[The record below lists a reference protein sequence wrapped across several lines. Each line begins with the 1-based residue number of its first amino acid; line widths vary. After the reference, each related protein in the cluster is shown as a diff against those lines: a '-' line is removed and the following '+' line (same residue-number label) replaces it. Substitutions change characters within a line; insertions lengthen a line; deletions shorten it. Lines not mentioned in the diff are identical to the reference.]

1 MQPLVGGGPRSA
13 HGAVETP
20 YGRLAS
26 SWKLD
31 GTAFSLD
38 VEVPLGTTCEVTLPD
53 GSTREVGC
61 GRYSFACEVEGA
73 R

>member
-1 MQPLVGGGPRSA
+1 MQPLVGGDLRSA

-31 GTAFSLD
+31 GTSFSLE
-38 VEVPLGTTCEVTLPD
+38 VVVPLGTICEVVLPD
-53 GSTREVGC
+53 GSTHEVGC
-61 GRYSFACEVEGA
+61 GSYSFACEVEGA
-73 R
+73 